1 MSRDIQALFNKIQLG
16 DRVALGQVMTLVES
30 DLAQDRK
37 EAVAVLE
44 LCEQKLALEDQS
56 YRFAI
61 SGPPG
66 AGKSTFIE
74 ALGMKAIQAGQKVGV
89 LTIDPTS
96 LISRGSILGDKSRM
110 PQLSNSTDAFIR
122 STPAGDVLGG
132 LGRRSMELMTL
143 LAASGYNL
151 ILLET
156 VGVGQSEH
164 TTWQFTDG
172 FILVIQPGAGD
183 ELQGIK
189 RGITELADIVVVNKA
204 DSDLIQLAKVAKA
217 QYQTALHYFSSTREG
232 WVPKVLTCSSIENV
246 GVDDAWEALRLYTGY
261 LDQLQNKKEE
271 RIRQK
276 LNWLTWSIRLA
287 AQELMTRHPSIR
299 QKMEA
304 CKNKI
309 LLEPSTAFNIEFEIE
324 NLMNELLHSSDST
337 AKDK

>member
-1 MSRDIQALFNKIQLG
+1 MSRDLRALFNKIQLG

-30 DLAQDRK
+30 DRAEDRQD
-37 EAVAVLE
+37 AITILQ
-44 LCEQKLALEDQS
+44 LCEKKLDTDDRS

-61 SGPPG
+61 SGSPG

-74 ALGMKAIQAGQKVGV
+74 ALGMQAITAGHKVGV
-89 LTIDPTS
+89 LTIDPSSS
-96 LISRGSILGDKSRM
+96 LSHGSILGDKSRM
-110 PQLSNSTDAFIR
+110 TQLSTSPDAFIR
-122 STPAGDVLGG
+122 ATGAGDVLGG

-143 LAASGYNL
+143 LSAAGYDL
-151 ILLET
+151 IFLET

-217 QYQTALHYFSSTREG
+217 QYETALHFFSSTRDG
-232 WVPKVLTCSSIENV
+232 WIPKILTCSSLQNV
-246 GVDDAWEALRLYTGY
+246 GIDDAWNALRLYIAY
-261 LDQLQNKKEE
+261 LDQQQTKQQD

-276 LNWLTWSIRLA
+276 LNWLTWTIRLK
-287 AQELMTRHPSIR
+287 AQELLTRHPR
-299 QKMEA
+299 VKQKMDDG
-304 CKNKI
+304 KNKI
-309 LLEPSTAFNIEFEIE
+309 QLEPSSAFNIEFEIE
-324 NLMNELLHSSDST
+324 NLMHDLLHSSNPT
-337 AKDK
+337 AKPK